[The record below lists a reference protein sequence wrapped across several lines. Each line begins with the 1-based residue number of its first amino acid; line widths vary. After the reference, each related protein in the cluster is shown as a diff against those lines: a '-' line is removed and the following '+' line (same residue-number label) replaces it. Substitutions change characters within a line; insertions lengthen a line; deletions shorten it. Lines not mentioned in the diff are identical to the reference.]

1 MLTLPRVEAL
11 LQPFSPG
18 ERAELLREV
27 VDRVRREMVDG
38 IAAEFAESG
47 DALRCVGSAAEGAV
61 ADPRSAAEK
70 AVRGRLIERVMA
82 ELEEERA
89 VLLGGVGRRIVN
101 ATGVVLHT
109 NLGRAPL
116 GERATAALTA
126 IAPAYS
132 VVEMDLATARRG
144 RRAAGLER
152 MLRLATGA
160 EAALAVNNNA
170 AAVLL
175 ALSTLARGREVIVSR
190 GELVEI
196 GGSFRI
202 PDVMAWSGGRLHEV
216 GTTNRTHLRDYAA
229 AINDTTAAIMLV
241 HPSNYHISGFTHR
254 PELAELVALAHD
266 AGIPIIEDQGSGYLL
281 DPQQLG
287 LPARCTVGRA
297 LESGVDLV
305 TFSGDK
311 ILGGPQAGLLVGG
324 AEQIDAMRANPFCRT
339 VRLDRF
345 RVTAL
350 EETLRAYVDDSWSQ
364 LPVARMLALSAATL
378 RQRAAALAAEIEARL
393 GADPYWVRRVKLV
406 DGASKVGGGAFPE
419 ADLPTTLVVLEVGG
433 DRVERFAR
441 ALRLRLLPI
450 LGRIANG
457 EWRIDPR
464 TLLAGDA
471 EAIVAAL
478 LDLELA
484 AAGDRRA

>member
-1 MLTLPRVEAL
+1 MKLDPRRLLPSVGRMLTFPGVEAL
-11 LQPFSPG
+11 LAPFAPAERADLLRQAVARVRAEIDAAVAAG
-18 ERAELLREV
+18 EAAEAASEEAVRRELIDRVRAELE
-27 VDRVRREMVDG
+27 DD
-38 IAAEFAESG
+38 AAAH
-47 DALRCVGSAAEGAV
+47 R
-61 ADPRSAAEK
+61 
-70 AVRGRLIERVMA
+70 
-82 ELEEERA
+82 
-89 VLLGGVGRRIVN
+89 GGVGRRVVN

-116 GERATAALTA
+116 GQRAADALAA

-132 VVEMDLATARRG
+132 VVEMDLVTARRG

-152 MLRLATGA
+152 LLRLATGA

-202 PDVMAWSGGRLHEV
+202 PDVMAWSGACLREV
-216 GTTNRTHLRDYAA
+216 GTTNRTHLRDYAE
-229 AINDTTAAIMLV
+229 AINDATAAIMLV

-254 PELAELVALAHD
+254 PELADLVALARD
-266 AGIPIIEDQGSGYLL
+266 AGIPLIEDQGSGYLL
-281 DPQQLG
+281 DPVELG
-287 LPARCTVGRA
+287 LPSRCTVERA
-297 LESGVDLV
+297 LAAGVDLV

-324 AEQIDAMRANPFCRT
+324 AAWIDAMRANPFCRT

-350 EETLRAYVDDSWSQ
+350 EETLRAYLDESWRE
-364 LPVARMLALSAATL
+364 LPVARMLALSASTL
-378 RQRAAALAAEIEARL
+378 RERAVALAAAIEARL
-393 GADPYWVRRVKLV
+393 RQPARWVRAVSV
-406 DGASKVGGGAFPE
+406 IEGVSKVGGGAFPE
-419 ADLPTTLVVLEVGG
+419 AELPTTLVALEVGANHI
-433 DRVERFAR
+433 ERFAR
-441 ALRLRLLPI
+441 ALRLRPLPI
-450 LGRIANG
+450 LGRIGN
-457 EWRIDPR
+457 EQWLLDPR

-471 EAIVAAL
+471 EAIVTAL
-478 LDLELA
+478 AELEA
-484 AAGDRRA
+484 AAVTVDAAR